1 MIKKAMKEIEELF
14 NSEITDYRLAKD
26 SGVALSMIQN
36 YRNGSRKV
44 ENMTL
49 KTAEKLIKY
58 MEELKMKNYDKLM
71 VVVNEL
77 VLEEGATVS
86 YWKESDPN
94 DITCCYSVEELKAH
108 LGYMNEEDYEELAF
122 QVDFEDEDKS
132 YMFGI
137 EDYERVINQH
147 EFTLNC
153 LRNK

>member
-1 MIKKAMKEIEELF
+1 MIKKAMKEIEKLF
-14 NSEITDYRLAKD
+14 NSDLTDYRIAKD
-26 SGVALSMIQN
+26 SGVVLSMIQN
-36 YRNGSRKV
+36 YRNGSRKI

-58 MEELKMKNYDKLM
+58 TEDLKMKNYDKLM
-71 VVVNEL
+71 AVVNEL

-108 LGYMNEEDYEELAF
+108 LGYMDEEDYEQLVF

-132 YMFGI
+132 YMFSI

-147 EFTLNC
+147 EFTLKC

>member
-1 MIKKAMKEIEELF
+1 MIKKAMREIEELF
-14 NSEITDYRLAKD
+14 NSDLTDYRIAKD
-26 SGVALSMIQN
+26 SGVTLSMIQN

-58 MEELKMKNYDKLM
+58 TEELKMKNYDKLM
-71 VVVNEL
+71 AVVNEL

-86 YWKESDPN
+86 YWKKNDPN
-94 DITCCYSVEELKAH
+94 DITCCYSVVELKAH
-108 LGYMNEEDYEELAF
+108 LGYMNDEDYEDLAF

-132 YMFGI
+132 YMFSI
-137 EDYERVINQH
+137 EDYERVVNQH